1 LELESRICKRSDPT
15 ITTKNAEGILILQV
29 LKRKQKDATTEF
41 WMKSDNK
48 TIEAD
53 EILSFRGVSVAVPP
67 PYEFGLEDVNLVL
80 KRGELALISVERGHG
95 LSPLADTAQGLIVPD
110 QGGVY
115 FLGKNWI
122 DLSPAAAAAS
132 RQMIG
137 RVFRGGGWI
146 SNLNI
151 DENIT
156 LGQRHHS
163 HKPIDEIYQEAE
175 KLGIFFGLK
184 SLPGSR
190 PAHVRRSLLRRS
202 GWVRAFLGDP
212 ELILLEEPLKDA
224 YTDVL
229 HYLMKGIAE
238 ALARGAAILWITSD
252 MRILD
257 QSGLAP
263 FKIYRMTGPRLEPL
277 ELTYDKFQAPN
288 SKAQ

>member
-1 LELESRICKRSDPT
+1 
-15 ITTKNAEGILILQV
+15 
-29 LKRKQKDATTEF
+29 
-41 WMKSDNK
+41 MKSGK
-48 TIEAD
+48 KIIQVD

-80 KRGELALISVERGHG
+80 KRGELALISVDRGHG

-110 QGGVY
+110 QGGVN
-115 FLGKNWI
+115 FLEKNWS
-122 DLSPAAAAAS
+122 DLSPAAAAAA
-132 RQMIG
+132 RQRIG

-156 LGQRHHS
+156 LSRRHHT
-163 HKPIDEIYQEAE
+163 HLPVEEIYREAE

-184 SLPGSR
+184 SLPVAR
-190 PAHVRRSLLRRS
+190 PAHVKKSLLRRA

-229 HYLMKGIAE
+229 HYLMKGIAG
-238 ALARGAAILWITSD
+238 ALSRGAAILWITSD
-252 MRILD
+252 QRILD
-257 QSGLAP
+257 QPGLAP
-263 FKIYRMTGPRLEPL
+263 FKIYRMRGPKLAPL
-277 ELTYDKFQAPN
+277 AI
-288 SKAQ
+288 S